1 MVMIEK
7 NINGKIYDFITMKEP
22 NYKHIGGR

>member
-1 MVMIEK
+1 MVMREK
-7 NINGKIYDFITMKEP
+7 NINGKICDLFGMKEP